1 MAQTTSS
8 QFTLN
13 WRDAIKGLVVAVLT
27 PIFTT
32 MLNSINQGS
41 LTFNWNLIWISAAG
55 GGLGYIL
62 KNFLS
67 PSEVVITNSEIVKAV
82 KEGDVEVK
90 IQDTSTGTLSDAK

>member
-13 WRDAIKGLVVAVLT
+13 WRDAIKGLIVAVLT

-32 MLNSINQGS
+32 MLNSINEGS
-41 LTFNWNLIWISAAG
+41 LTFNMKLIWISAAG

-67 PSEVVITNSEIVKAV
+67 PSQVVISNPEIVKSV
-82 KEGDVEVK
+82 KEGDSEIKV
-90 IQDTSTGTLSDAK
+90 QDTSTGTLSDAK